1 MYRVSRVASPINLSE
16 NFAASH
22 PEPVEGW
29 LAARSRTLR
38 RAQGAQPRFWI
49 GSNVNPRRT
58 ALRDRVGAVRLLG
71 VVLLLLLAGCGR
83 VQQANPAAPDS
94 YAVTLAADPAPPVVG
109 DGAVNV
115 TLHNASGTA
124 VNDAQL
130 TIEANMSHA
139 GMTPVMADGA
149 AGKDGVYRASLTWTM
164 AGDWYVDAKFTLP
177 DGQRITRRFPVQVLA
192 R

>member
-1 MYRVSRVASPINLSE
+1 MYRDSRDASP
-16 NFAASH
+16 
-22 PEPVEGW
+22 
-29 LAARSRTLR
+29 
-38 RAQGAQPRFWI
+38 
-49 GSNVNPRRT
+49 NPCSGQT
-58 ALRDRVGAVRLLG
+58 ALRDRRGAVCLLG
-71 VVLLLLLAGCGR
+71 VALLLLLAGCGR
-83 VQQANPAAPDS
+83 VQQANPATPDS

-115 TLHNASGTA
+115 TLHDASGTA

-130 TIEANMSHA
+130 AIEANMSHA

-164 AGDWYVDAKFTLP
+164 AGDWYVDVKFTLP
-177 DGQRITRRFPVQVLA
+177 DGQKITRRFPVQVLA